1 MAIRLSPWLLCLLA
15 APQLAVATS
24 ASAAEDGKPKLLL
37 VPTIYVGEVRAIYE
51 KRIQKS
57 LGDAL
62 SSSGRVELLT
72 DKDRAEKPALPKDKT
87 APVKSTPQSRHIDEA
102 DMWRQEG
109 TDLATEGKH
118 KEALA
123 KFRDAIGA
131 YERSSSELVD
141 FSKLADAYARAG
153 LSAYAS
159 GGGLAETTRL
169 FEAGVTIQP
178 TLVIDR
184 RKQEK
189 ELLDAFDSAHERLE
203 NGKRF
208 AIAVEGVGEGAEVFV
223 DGVKIGALPA
233 KSTPLPLGTHHV
245 QVRGANWQPWATAV
259 KIKNKDVVVTA
270 KPVEVKKEKA
280 ARKEVELGIDA
291 MEDCAKAGAFGSDKC
306 RIPAAKL
313 GKQTGATYLVF
324 TAVKPDRYGRL
335 SLHPFVMESASG
347 ATVPLKPIDLASD
360 LADLNAR
367 AAAFESEVADGTE
380 HFAKARALT
389 GTPKVYSK

>member
-1 MAIRLSPWLLCLLA
+1 MSIRLSFLLVCTLGC
-15 APQLAVATS
+15 PTLAVA
-24 ASAAEDGKPKLLL
+24 ADAPGADADKPKLLI
-37 VPTIYVGEVRAIYE
+37 VPTVYIGEVRAIYE

-57 LGDAL
+57 LSDAL
-62 SSSGRVELLT
+62 ASSSRVDLLT
-72 DKDRAEKPALPKDKT
+72 DKDRAEKPALPKDKV
-87 APVKSTPQSRHIDEA
+87 AQVKSTPQSRHIDEA
-102 DMWRQEG
+102 DAWRQEG
-109 TDLATEGKH
+109 TDLAAEGKH

-123 KFRDAIGA
+123 KFRDAIAA

-153 LSAYAS
+153 LSAHAA
-159 GGGLAETTRL
+159 GGGIAETTRL

-184 RKQEK
+184 RKQDK
-189 ELLDAFDSAHERLE
+189 ELLDAFDGAHERLE

-208 AIAVEGVGEGAEVFV
+208 AIAVEGAGEGAEVFV
-223 DGVKIGALPA
+223 DGVKIGALPS
-233 KSTPLPLGTHHV
+233 KSAPLPLGTHYV
-245 QVRGANWQPWATAV
+245 QVRGVNWQPWAIAV
-259 KIKNKDVVVTA
+259 KVKNKDASVTA
-270 KPVEVKKEKA
+270 KILEIKKEKA

-306 RIPAAKL
+306 RIPAGKL
-313 GKQTGATYLVF
+313 GKQTGATYIVF
-324 TAVKPDRYGRL
+324 SAVKPDRYGRL
-335 SLHPFVMESASG
+335 SLHPFVMEATSG

-367 AAAFESEVADGTE
+367 ASAFEADVADGTE

>member
-1 MAIRLSPWLLCLLA
+1 MTIRSNLWLACVLAWPALA
-15 APQLAVATS
+15 A
-24 ASAAEDGKPKLLL
+24 AAEPQNADASKPKVML
-37 VPTIYVGEVRAIYE
+37 VPAIYVGEVRAIYE

-57 LGDAL
+57 LSDAL
-62 SSSGRVELLT
+62 ASSSRLDLLT

-109 TDLATEGKH
+109 TDLAADGKP

-123 KFRDAIGA
+123 KFRDAIAA
-131 YERSSSELVD
+131 YERSSAELVD

-153 LSAYAS
+153 LAAYVT
-159 GGGLAETTRL
+159 GGGLAEATRL

-189 ELLDAFDSAHERLE
+189 VLLDAFDSVHERLE

-208 AIAVEGVGEGAEVFV
+208 AIAVEGAGEGAEVFV
-223 DGVKIGALPA
+223 DGVKIGALPG
-233 KSTPLPLGTHHV
+233 KSTPVPPGTHYV
-245 QVRGANWQPWATAV
+245 QVRGNNWQPWAAAV
-259 KIKNKDVVVTA
+259 KIKNKEMTVTA
-270 KPVEVKKEKA
+270 KLVEVKKEKA
-280 ARKEVELGIDA
+280 PRKEVEFGVDA
-291 MEDCAKAGAFGSDKC
+291 MEDCAKSGAFASDKC
-306 RIPAAKL
+306 RIPAGKL
-313 GKQTGATYLVF
+313 GKQTGATYLIF

-335 SLHPFVMESASG
+335 SLHPFVMESATG

-367 AAAFESEVADGTE
+367 SATFETDVADGTE
-380 HFAKARALT
+380 HFAKVRALT

>member
-1 MAIRLSPWLLCLLA
+1 MAIEFKALLA
-15 APQLAVATS
+15 CALAWPSLAI
-24 ASAAEDGKPKLLL
+24 AAEAHDADKPKLLL
-37 VPTIYVGEVRAIYE
+37 VPAVYVGEVRAIYE

-57 LGDAL
+57 LSDAL
-62 SSSGRVELLT
+62 ASSGRVELLT
-72 DKDRAEKPALPKDKT
+72 DKDRAEKPATPKDKL
-87 APVKSTPQSRHIDEA
+87 APVKATPQSRHIDEA
-102 DMWRQEG
+102 DLWRQEG
-109 TDLATEGKH
+109 TDLAADGKA

-123 KFRDAIGA
+123 KFRESIGA
-131 YERSSSELVD
+131 YERSSAELVD

-153 LSAYAS
+153 LAAYAA
-159 GGGLAETTRL
+159 GGGLAEATRL

-189 ELLDAFDSAHERLE
+189 ELLDAFDGAHERLE

-208 AIAVEGVGEGAEVFV
+208 AIAVEGAAEGAEVFV
-223 DGVKIGALPA
+223 DGVKIGGLPS
-233 KSTPLPLGTHHV
+233 KSGPLPLGTHYV
-245 QVRGANWQPWATAV
+245 QVRGAAWQTWATAV
-259 KIKNKDVVVTA
+259 KLKNKDVAVAA

-280 ARKEVELGIDA
+280 PRKEVELGVDA

-306 RIPAAKL
+306 RIPAGKL

-335 SLHPFVMESASG
+335 SMHPFVMEAASG

-367 AAAFESEVADGTE
+367 GALFEADVADGTE